1 MLKKMLAVL
10 VCTFTITSV
19 FSSCGKEAEISENSS
34 LESVDDTVKSNVPVA
49 NFTAPE
55 KDDTII
61 TMNIRDYGTVKI
73 RLFPEY
79 ADKGVENFIGLAEKG
94 YYDGL
99 TFHRVI
105 KDFMIQGGDPNGNG
119 TGGESLWGG
128 KFDGGSDPHLIN
140 CAGALAYANSGAL
153 PGSDAPPTS
162 TDGSQFYIVTGTVCS
177 ESDIDYYKEA
187 GYNISEE
194 AKAIYTT
201 AGGTPWLDGSYTV
214 FGQVFDG
221 LDIIFQI
228 QNVTTDTG
236 NDKPMKDVII
246 DSVTVDKY
254 NGEDLNW
261 YITDYEGYDAQSAEQ
276 ETLPVE
282 QVPIKNFTEP
292 EIGDKIVSMT
302 LKDYGEVK
310 IRLFPEYA
318 DKGVENFLG
327 LAEQG
332 YYDGLTFHR
341 IINDFMIQ
349 GGDPEGTGRGGE
361 SIWGGEFEGG
371 TDPHLIHCAGAVA
384 YANSGATSTN
394 GSQFYIVTGE
404 VYDDEKLSAYEHY
417 GYSFTDEAKQI
428 YKTNGGTPFLDG
440 SYTVFG
446 QVYDGLNIIFEVQQ
460 VTTDESDKPFE
471 DVIIESMKVGEYDG
485 SGVKWNLSDYEG
497 TAPASDDTETDETV
511 SDDTTG
517 DDSSDISTG
526 FFGETLE

>member
-1 MLKKMLAVL
+1 MLKKVLAVL

-19 FSSCGKEAEISENSS
+19 FSACGKDPEISENSNV
-34 LESVDDTVKSNVPVA
+34 ESVDDTVKTNVPVA

-105 KDFMIQGGDPNGNG
+105 NDFMIQGGDPNGNG
-119 TGGESLWGG
+119 TGGESIWGG
-128 KFDGGSDPHLIN
+128 KFDGGTDPHLIHA
-140 CAGALAYANSGAL
+140 AGALAYANSGA
-153 PGSDAPPTS
+153 TS
-162 TDGSQFYIVTGTVCS
+162 TNGSQFYIVTGTVCT
-177 ESDIDYYKEA
+177 EDDIEYYKES

-214 FGQVFDG
+214 FGQVFEG
-221 LDIIFQI
+221 LDLIFQI
-228 QNVTTDTG
+228 QQVTTDTG
-236 NDKPMKDVII
+236 NNKPMKDVII

-261 YITDYEGYDAQSAEQ
+261 YITDYENYNAQSAEQ

-282 QVPIKNFTEP
+282 QVPVKNFTEP
-292 EIGDKIVSMT
+292 EIGDKIISMT

-361 SIWGGEFEGG
+361 SIWGGSFEGG
-371 TDPHLIHCAGAVA
+371 TDAHLIHAAGAVA

-404 VYDDEKLSAYEHY
+404 VYDDEGMAMYENY
-417 GYSFTDEAKQI
+417 GYTFTDEAKQI
-428 YKTNGGTPFLDG
+428 YETTGGTPFLDG
-440 SYTVFG
+440 GYTVFG

-460 VTTDESDKPFE
+460 VTTDENDKPVE

-485 SGVKWNLSDYEG
+485 SGVKWYLSDYEG
-497 TAPASDDTETDETV
+497 TAPAPDDTVTDDTITDDTVIDDTAVDDTVTDE
-511 SDDTTG
+511 
-517 DDSSDISTG
+517 IS
-526 FFGETLE
+526 EEIPE

>member
-19 FSSCGKEAEISENSS
+19 FSSCGKKAEISENSN
-34 LESVDDTVKSNVPVA
+34 LESVDDTVKSNVSIA

-55 KDDTII
+55 NGDTII
-61 TMNIRDYGTVKI
+61 TMNIRDYGTVKF

-119 TGGESLWGG
+119 TGGESIWGG
-128 KFDGGSDPHLIN
+128 KFDGGTDPHLIH
-140 CAGALAYANSGAL
+140 CAGALAYANSGA
-153 PGSDAPPTS
+153 TS
-162 TDGSQFYIVTGTVCS
+162 TDGSQFYIVTGKVCS
-177 ESDIDYYKEA
+177 EDDVDYYKGG
-187 GYNISEE
+187 GYNISDEM
-194 AKAIYTT
+194 KAIYTT
-201 AGGTPWLDGSYTV
+201 AGGAPWLDGSYTV

-221 LDIIFQI
+221 LDVIFNI

-236 NDKPMKDVII
+236 NDKPMTDVII

-254 NGEDLNW
+254 NGEELKW
-261 YITDYEGYDAQSAEQ
+261 YITDYDGYDPQAQP

-282 QVPIKNFTEP
+282 QVPVKNFTEP

-302 LKDYGEVK
+302 IKDYGEVK

-361 SIWGGEFEGG
+361 SIWGGEFDGG
-371 TDPHLIHCAGAVA
+371 TDAHLIHCAGAVA
-384 YANSGATSTN
+384 YANSGSTSTN

-404 VYDDEKLSAYEHY
+404 VYDDESLGTYERY

-428 YKTNGGTPFLDG
+428 YETNGGTPFLDG
-440 SYTVFG
+440 AYTVFG
-446 QVYDGLNIIFEVQQ
+446 QVYDGLDVIFEVQQ
-460 VTTDESDKPFE
+460 VTTDEGDKPFE
-471 DVIIESMKVGEYDG
+471 DVIIESMRVGEYDG
-485 SGVKWNLSDYEG
+485 SGVKWNLSDYPEIQS
-497 TAPASDDTETDETV
+497 ASDDTATDENA
-511 SDDTTG
+511 G
-517 DDSSDISTG
+517 DDSAISTG
-526 FFGETLE
+526 VFGEPLE